1 MQACAAVGQSKL
13 MHTYERLF
21 FGKKVVAQLLLS
33 SDDFT
38 SPVRYRNL
46 QNAVAELLA
55 LGVVPI
61 VNEND
66 SVSVRELEGAF
77 GDNDELSSL
86 LARAVKADWLLL
98 LTNVDGFLIPNG
110 RKKPRLQRVVRKLT
124 PALEAQCNGKS
135 SLGTGGMISKL
146 RAAKLASEGGVH
158 VAIVN
163 GRHPQGDHARDGTQ
177 DRNVFS
183 AAKRVGQES
192 ADKKCQPQ
200 PARPFRRRK
209 SCCAPVRRRR
219 GWRCCLPRK
228 RMHCCWR
235 LPTAI
240 EANEKSILEAN
251 REDMEK
257 SGLDGAMRD
266 RLLLTSARIRDMARG
281 VREVAALPDPIG
293 ETLAEW
299 TKSNGLRIRK
309 VRVPLG
315 VVGIIYES
323 RPNVTVDTAVL
334 ALKTGNAIVLRGGKE
349 AARSNQRLV
358 EIITAVPGVP
368 EGAIEL
374 LDSSTRQ
381 SVQELIKARGLV
393 DVIIPRGGA
402 GLITFVTEN
411 SAVPVIETGAGN
423 CHIFVDESADFEMA
437 DRIVINAKTQRPSV
451 CNAAEKLL
459 VHERVA
465 AEYVPRIVKKLIDA
479 GVEVRGDGKVR
490 SLAAGLQVGPAAE
503 QDWYEEYLRLC
514 MAVARGRDVDDA
526 IAHINRY
533 STKHTDSIVTAR

>member
-1 MQACAAVGQSKL
+1 MATTLTTAASTQEKL
-13 MHTYERLF
+13 LH
-21 FGKKVVAQLLLS
+21 
-33 SDDFT
+33 
-38 SPVRYRNL
+38 
-46 QNAVAELLA
+46 
-55 LGVVPI
+55 
-61 VNEND
+61 
-66 SVSVRELEGAF
+66 
-77 GDNDELSSL
+77 
-86 LARAVKADWLLL
+86 ARAA
-98 LTNVDGFLIPNG
+98 
-110 RKKPRLQRVVRKLT
+110 
-124 PALEAQCNGKS
+124 S
-135 SLGTGGMISKL
+135 
-146 RAAKLASEGGVH
+146 AKLALLSTDEKNALLL
-158 VAIVN
+158 AI
-163 GRHPQGDHARDGTQ
+163 
-177 DRNVFS
+177 
-183 AAKRVGQES
+183 
-192 ADKKCQPQ
+192 AD
-200 PARPFRRRK
+200 
-209 SCCAPVRRRR
+209 
-219 GWRCCLPRK
+219 
-228 RMHCCWR
+228 
-235 LPTAI
+235 AI
-240 EANEKSILEAN
+240 EANEESILTAN
-251 REDMEK
+251 REDVEH
-257 SGLDGAMRD
+257 SSLESAMRD
-266 RLLLTSARIRDMARG
+266 RLLLTPSRIKDMARG

-349 AARSNQRLV
+349 AAQSSQRLV
-358 EIITAVPGVP
+358 EIMKAQIMTALPGVP

-423 CHIFVDESADFEMA
+423 CHIFVDESADLDMA

-459 VHERVA
+459 VHERIA
-465 AEYVPRIVKKLIDA
+465 AQYVPRIVKKLIEA
-479 GVEVRGDGKVR
+479 GVEVRGDGKAR
-490 SLAAGLQVGPAAE
+490 TLAAGLHVASAAE

-514 MAVARGRDVDDA
+514 MAVAVVANVDEA

-533 STKHTDSIVTAR
+533 STKHSDSIVTHDEANARKFLRGVDSAAVYWNASTRFTDGAEFGFGAEMGISTQKLHCRGPFALAELTSSKYEIVGTGQVR